1 MRVVWTSGALADV
14 DQIQDYVAQDRPI
27 AAYQLARA
35 LIGRT
40 NALLADNPLA
50 GRRGRAVETR
60 ELVVTGTPYIVVYRV
75 LDAVEVLAVLHGAR
89 KPRGN
94 D

>member
-27 AAYQLARA
+27 AAHQLARA

-40 NALLADNPLA
+40 NSLLAETRLQ
-50 GRRGRAVETR
+50 AVEDA
-60 ELVVTGTPYIVVYRV
+60 PWKRV
-75 LDAVEVLAVLHGAR
+75 SWS
-89 KPRGN
+89 
-94 D
+94 